1 MAARDSS
8 SGTRLLPETRQTLTP
23 AAVAAL
29 FRVSPTTVTRW
40 ADQGKVPAFRTPGGH
55 RRFLRQDI
63 GSARAE
69 TSGTTRSGNNDACL
83 GTSAPPALDN
93 GP

>member
-1 MAARDSS
+1 M
-8 SGTRLLPETRQTLTP
+8 PETRQTLTP
-23 AAVAAL
+23 AAVATL

-40 ADQGKVPAFRTPGGH
+40 ANQGKIPAFRTPGGH

-63 GSARAE
+63 DSAMAE
-69 TSGTTRSGNNDACL
+69 TSGTNRSGNNGACL
-83 GTSAPPALDN
+83 GTSDPPALDN